1 VTIPDTVTNIGGNAF
16 YQCSSLT
23 SVTIP
28 GSVKRIEGCAFE
40 ECRGLT
46 SVAFHDGI
54 NRIEAYAFTY
64 CDNLTNLTIPD
75 SVTSIGPN
83 ALGWDETIDIRFC
96 GTKAQWDSAV
106 GDSEVPY
113 KSIVYDC
120 FSVDADAELSGESY
134 TYTGK
139 AIKPAVTV
147 TYDGQELINGTDY
160 DLIYKNNTN
169 AGTASVVVRGKGEYF
184 GSIAKTFKITK
195 ADNKITGSNYTR
207 SYSTKAQAI
216 TLNAKATGGKMTY
229 KSNKSAVK
237 VTSAGKV
244 TIGAKFSGTAT
255 ITITAGSA
263 NYKTVTKKIT
273 VTVPAKIALVSA
285 ANVATRKMKVTWKKS
300 TTVSGYQIQYSLKS
314 SFASAKFLTI
324 YKNTLTATTISS
336 LTKGKKY
343 YVRIRSFK
351 TANGKKFYSAWSAAK
366 AVTIKK

>member
-1 VTIPDTVTNIGGNAF
+1 MFYYCTSLSTITIPASVTSIGEFAFSYCSNLTSVKLHNGVNIIKNDAF
-16 YQCSSLT
+16 TGCSSLE
-23 SVTIP
+23 S
-28 GSVKRIEGCAFE
+28 F
-40 ECRGLT
+40 
-46 SVAFHDGI
+46 
-54 NRIEAYAFTY
+54 
-64 CDNLTNLTIPD
+64 TIPD
-75 SVTSIGPN
+75 SVTYIGWY
-83 ALGWDETIDIRFC
+83 ALGEDENIDIRFC

-106 GDSEVPY
+106 QRIGPFY
-113 KSIVYDC
+113 KSVIFDC

-285 ANVATRKMKVTWKKS
+285 ANVATRKMKVTWKKN
-300 TTVSGYQIQYSLKS
+300 TTVSGYQVEYSLKS
-314 SFASAKFLTI
+314 SFAGAKFMTI
-324 YKNTLTATTISS
+324 YENTLTATTICS
-336 LTKGKKY
+336 LAKGKKY

-366 AVTIKK
+366 AVAIKK

>member
-1 VTIPDTVTNIGGNAF
+1 M
-16 YQCSSLT
+16 
-23 SVTIP
+23 
-28 GSVKRIEGCAFE
+28 
-40 ECRGLT
+40 
-46 SVAFHDGI
+46 
-54 NRIEAYAFTY
+54 
-64 CDNLTNLTIPD
+64 
-75 SVTSIGPN
+75 
-83 ALGWDETIDIRFC
+83 
-96 GTKAQWDSAV
+96 
-106 GDSEVPY
+106 
-113 KSIVYDC
+113 
-120 FSVDADAELSGESY
+120 
-134 TYTGK
+134 
-139 AIKPAVTV
+139 TV

-216 TLNAKATGGKMTY
+216 TLNAKATGGKM
-229 KSNKSAVK
+229 S
-237 VTSAGKV
+237 
-244 TIGAKFSGTAT
+244 AKFSGTAT